1 MLIEKQIVLKAEE
14 GKVLT
19 NGTDFGKV
27 VFVGKNDSQNN
38 WQEIT
43 IEEANEL
50 QKLEESEEQ

>member
-1 MLIEKQIVLKAEE
+1 MLIEEQIVLKAEE

-27 VFVGKNDSQNN
+27 VYVGKNDSQNN

-50 QKLEESEEQ
+50 QKEEQE

>member
-27 VFVGKNDSQNN
+27 VYVGKNDSQNN

-50 QKLEESEEQ
+50 RKLEESEEQ